1 LNANSAVAEISD
13 LGCGCCEVADRF
25 RIHFDWEGGE
35 SLAGDEIDWSFP
47 ICLVGAFVERCAE
60 RLKWSVHKVHFVV
73 LVFCFRRRRGGFDLQ
88 PLSHALDFSS
98 TTFFQENENN
108 FGGLRSRLK
117 PSSAGG
123 QHFRDATKMVRT
135 SRRFS

>member
-1 LNANSAVAEISD
+1 VFIL
-13 LGCGCCEVADRF
+13 
-25 RIHFDWEGGE
+25 
-35 SLAGDEIDWSFP
+35 SFW
-47 ICLVGAFVERCAE
+47 F
-60 RLKWSVHKVHFVV
+60 F
-73 LVFCFRRRRGGFDLQ
+73 FRRRRGAFDLQ

-123 QHFRDATKMVRT
+123 MKK
-135 SRRFS
+135 SSGKSSGKS